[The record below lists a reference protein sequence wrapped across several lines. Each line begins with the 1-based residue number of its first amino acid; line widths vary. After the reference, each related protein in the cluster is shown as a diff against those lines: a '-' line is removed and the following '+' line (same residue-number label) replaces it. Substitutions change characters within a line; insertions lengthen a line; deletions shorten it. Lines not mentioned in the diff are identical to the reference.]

1 MRSTRLRFTNLILTS
16 GGDQNSAVID
26 ASKVLLFNIDFYKIF
41 IPSLGRNQTF
51 EFQRACAHVG
61 REVRFLLLASGGA
74 QYLDRFEGSI
84 ETPQKHFRV
93 NSYFKRTEIS
103 ILFMIHY
110 INSLEFLIFYWFCST
125 FCSSTSGLKFP
136 ANG

>member
-26 ASKVLLFNIDFYKIF
+26 ASKVLLFNIDVYKIF
-41 IPSLGRNQTF
+41 IPSLGRDQTF

-93 NSYFKRTEIS
+93 NSYLKRSEIY
-103 ILFMIHY
+103 ILFRQ
-110 INSLEFLIFYWFCST
+110 FLFFIDFQ
-125 FCSSTSGLKFP
+125 LIL
-136 ANG
+136 